1 VSLLDLKR
9 KRDIRRQRAQFL
21 AVAITI
27 GLGVMLFASTYDAY
41 QNLNSSYKYTYDR
54 LAFADITVVGAG
66 SDFAGQA
73 REIPN
78 VAAVQTRRQADIPMR
93 VDGEVFVGR
102 LVGYPSSGQPE
113 VNKIDVRQGAYFQG
127 DPGNQVVIEDH
138 MAKDFDLG
146 VGDQVEMRIGD
157 EWAKAEI
164 SGIAI
169 SAEYI
174 WPAKSRQEIFPTPGT
189 FGVVFGD
196 EGLFE
201 SIPPAVTVSQNLIA
215 YDPGADVEATDA
227 AVREAADGA
236 GAGDVITQAKHP
248 SNETLQLDVSGFQE
262 LAVMFPALF
271 MTAAA
276 MAAFILLTRIVYS
289 QKAQIGT
296 LRASGMGK
304 RTVLRHY
311 LSYGVRLGLVS
322 GSVGV
327 LIGMGLA
334 YVITG
339 LYTSGLGIPDT
350 VRGFHPLTPLIG
362 IFFGLAAG
370 AIGAY
375 APARTA
381 FRVSPAEAMRG
392 DVPTGGGGRSLLER
406 ILPALR
412 SLPVRWLMVLRGIGR
427 NKRRSLST
435 ALGVVLAATLIMV
448 SWGMIDTIAEII
460 DRQFNA
466 VSVEDADIILATP
479 VSDQSIASVASVDG
493 VAQVEPVIALQATVG
508 SDGRSYSTTIEGYR
522 PDTEMHG
529 FPDGLPPSGILAG
542 KGLKDELGVD
552 VGDEVTIGLPTLGAE
567 FTSKIEGFLDEPIG
581 TYLYVDQS
589 ILTDQAPDSSALG
602 APGVTVLKALFDG
615 GVDRNT
621 VIGAIGDLDT
631 VAAAVDARTL
641 YDLIQQYLGFFYA
654 FVGVM
659 LVLGGALAFALMFN
673 TISVNVA
680 ERSGEFATMRANGLS
695 HGEIARLVATENVL
709 LTVLGLIPGLLIGYW
724 SGAYFLSAFSNDV
737 FILDFYMSPLSIA
750 GTAVALLVV
759 AGLSL
764 IPALRTVRRIDI
776 GEVVRERAA

>member
-1 VSLLDLKR
+1 MSLLDVKR
-9 KRDIRRQRAQFL
+9 RRDMRRQRAQFL
-21 AVAITI
+21 AVALTI

-41 QNLNSSYKYTYDR
+41 QNLNSSYKYTYGR
-54 LAFADITVVGAG
+54 LDFADITVVGAG
-66 SDFAGQA
+66 SDFAAQA
-73 REIPN
+73 RQIEG
-78 VAAVQTRRQADIPMR
+78 VAAVETRLQADIPMR

-102 LVGYPSSGQPE
+102 IVGYPSSGQPE
-113 VNKIDVRQGAYFQG
+113 VNKIDVRQGSYFAG
-127 DPGNQVVIEDH
+127 EPGAEVVIEDH

-146 VGDQVEMRIGD
+146 VGDRFEMHIGGD
-157 EWAKAEI
+157 WAESTI
-164 SGIAI
+164 SGVAI

-196 EGLFE
+196 ESLFD
-201 SIPPAVTVSQNLIA
+201 SIPPAVTVSQVLIV
-215 YDPGADVEATDA
+215 YNDGADVEATDA
-227 AVREAADGA
+227 AVRQAAEQA
-236 GAGDVITQAKHP
+236 GAGDVVTQAKHP

-289 QKAQIGT
+289 QRSQIGT
-296 LRASGMGK
+296 LRASGMDK

-311 LSYGVRLGLVS
+311 LSYGVRLGLIS
-322 GSVGV
+322 GIVGV
-327 LIGMGLA
+327 LVGMALA

-339 LYTSGLGIPDT
+339 LYTQGLGIPDT
-350 VRGFHPLTPLIG
+350 VRGFHPITPFIG
-362 IFFGLAAG
+362 VLFGLAAG

-392 DVPTGGGGRSLLER
+392 DVPAGGGGRSLFEVVV
-406 ILPALR
+406 PPLR

-435 ALGVVLAATLIMV
+435 ALGVVLAAILIMV
-448 SWGMIDTIAEII
+448 SWGMIDTIAEIL
-460 DRQFNA
+460 DRQFNV
-466 VSVEDADIILATP
+466 VSVEDADIILAAP
-479 VSDQSIASVASVDG
+479 VSDQSIQSVAAIDG
-493 VAQVEPVIALQATVG
+493 VDRVEPVITLQATVG
-508 SDGRSYSTTIEGYR
+508 SDGRSYSTTIEGYQ
-522 PDTEMHG
+522 PDTTMHG
-529 FPDGLPPSGILAG
+529 FPDGLPQSGILAG
-542 KGLKDELGVD
+542 KGLKDELGVE
-552 VGDEVTIGLPTLGAE
+552 VGDEVTIGLPTLGTE
-567 FTSKIEGFLDEPIG
+567 FSTKIEGFLDEPIG
-581 TYLYVDQS
+581 TYLYIDQS
-589 ILTDQAPDSSALG
+589 ILTAQAPDASVLG
-602 APGVTVLKALFDG
+602 APGVTILKASFDS
-615 GVDRNT
+615 GVDRKM
-621 VIGAIGDLDT
+621 VISDIADVNV

-695 HGEIARLVATENVL
+695 HANIARLVATENVL
-709 LTVLGLIPGLLIGYW
+709 LTVLGLIPGVLIGYW
-724 SGAYFLSAFSNDV
+724 SGAFFLSAFSNDV

-750 GTAVALLVV
+750 GTALALLLV

-764 IPALRTVRRIDI
+764 IPALRTVRRLDI
-776 GEVVRERAA
+776 GKVVRERAA